1 MDMQGMKLV
10 QVAERRQ
17 CLRFDLDRFTSVTA
31 VAAGRVYDCQVTDIS
46 LGGLRLRFAGA
57 PPAEARIL
65 LRHPSA
71 GELTAVQVWRA
82 GNDLGL
88 AFESSE
94 RELEHLLQCIS
105 LILNPDEDQIAR
117 SA

>member
-1 MDMQGMKLV
+1 MTPQGMKLV
-10 QVAERRQ
+10 RIAERRH

-31 VAAGRVYDCQVTDIS
+31 AADGRSYDCQVVDIS
-46 LGGLRLRFAGA
+46 LAGLRLRFAGA
-57 PPAEARIL
+57 PPAATRL
-65 LRHPSA
+65 ALRHPSA
-71 GELTAVQVWRA
+71 GELAAVQVWRA

-105 LILNPDEDQIAR
+105 LILNPDDHRIAR